1 MRVGICPG
9 SFDPVTLGHMDI
21 ISRACKIFD
30 KVIVAVPVNPDK
42 RASFTVEERMEM
54 LRTVTADMENVE
66 VDCVR
71 GLLADYASEKHAAA
85 IVKGLRAISDFE
97 YEFQMALA
105 NKKLNTEL
113 DTVFLMTD
121 QKYLFLSSTIV
132 RDIARH
138 GGDISELVSEEVRE
152 DILKKLD
159 RTHQNNG

>member
-1 MRVGICPG
+1 
-9 SFDPVTLGHMDI
+9 
-21 ISRACKIFD
+21 
-30 KVIVAVPVNPDK
+30 
-42 RASFTVEERMEM
+42 
-54 LRTVTADMENVE
+54 
-66 VDCVR
+66 
-71 GLLADYASEKHAAA
+71 
-85 IVKGLRAISDFE
+85 
-97 YEFQMALA
+97 MALA

>member
-1 MRVGICPG
+1 M
-9 SFDPVTLGHMDI
+9 
-21 ISRACKIFD
+21 
-30 KVIVAVPVNPDK
+30 
-42 RASFTVEERMEM
+42 
-54 LRTVTADMENVE
+54 
-66 VDCVR
+66 
-71 GLLADYASEKHAAA
+71 
-85 IVKGLRAISDFE
+85 SDFE